1 MLFITDDFLLHES
14 FPFQGIHF
22 TTVFLIMFSK
32 SPLNKTLF
40 YLWLKTFWQGRPFS
54 WNTTQDWSIGW
65 TKLLLHILWAFI
77 FSLGEGHILIT
88 SGSCSKFYSRI
99 PKQAFF
105 VAQVSRASI
114 CWFLYMPT
122 TWNFRFFAG
131 QKNNFKLREI
141 TFVTLDLHE
150 TKLPCFL

>member
-22 TTVFLIMFSK
+22 TTVLLIMFSK
-32 SPLNKTLF
+32 SPLNKTPF
-40 YLWLKTFWQGRPFS
+40 CLWKNPYVKDDLSLGIPHSTGQ
-54 WNTTQDWSIGW
+54 QDGPE
-65 TKLLLHILWAFI
+65 LLLHILWAFI

-105 VAQVSRASI
+105 VAQVSRAP
-114 CWFLYMPT
+114 FVG
-122 TWNFRFFAG
+122 FFTC
-131 QKNNFKLREI
+131 QPPEISVSLRDKKINFKHREI